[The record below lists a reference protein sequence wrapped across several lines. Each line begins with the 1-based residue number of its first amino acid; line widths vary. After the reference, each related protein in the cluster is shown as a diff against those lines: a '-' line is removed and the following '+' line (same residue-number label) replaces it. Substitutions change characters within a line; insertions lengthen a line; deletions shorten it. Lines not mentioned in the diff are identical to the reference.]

1 MINTMTASQKIVPVV
16 NLNKFY
22 VAHLLTEG
30 ESITYDTPR
39 YCEGIKQIQIKPKQN
54 SDPYYHEGRKVLE
67 EQTLQDINVTINIT
81 DLSDEDE
88 CYIMGH
94 KLAQT
99 GGVIRNDN
107 DIAPTVAIL
116 YEADK
121 AEGGKRYSILYAGT
135 FGIGE
140 DDIKSKEGKTNFQAK
155 KLQASFRPLIN
166 GLWNYKVDS
175 DSSNATVEFLNK
187 FFEQVTVATPKTES
201 PVSK

>member
-1 MINTMTASQKIVPVV
+1 MTKQQIVPVV
-16 NLNKFY
+16 NVNRLY
-22 VAHLLTEG
+22 AAHLLTEG

-39 YCEGIKQIQIKPKQN
+39 YLEGVKQIQIKPKQN

-88 CYIMGH
+88 CYVMGN

-107 DIAPTVAIL
+107 DIAPTVALL

-121 AEGGKRYSILYAGT
+121 SKGGKRYSILYAGT
-135 FGIGE
+135 FEIGE
-140 DDIKSKEGKTNFQAK
+140 EDIKSKEGKTNFQAK

-175 DSSNATVEFLNK
+175 DSPNATKEFLSK
-187 FFEQVTVATPKTES
+187 FFEEVTIPVEKTEES

>member
-1 MINTMTASQKIVPVV
+1 MTVSQKIVPVV

-107 DIAPTVAIL
+107 DLAPTVAIL

-175 DSSNATVEFLNK
+175 DSSNATVEFLSK
-187 FFEQVTVATPKTES
+187 FFEQVTVATPKTETQ
-201 PVSK
+201 VSK

>member
-1 MINTMTASQKIVPVV
+1 MTVSQKIVPVV

-54 SDPYYHEGRKVLE
+54 SDPYYHEGRKILE

-166 GLWNYKVDS
+166 GLWQYKVDS
-175 DSSNATVEFLNK
+175 DSANATAEFLNK
-187 FFEQVTVATPKTES
+187 FFAQVTVATEKTET

>member
-1 MINTMTASQKIVPVV
+1 MTQKIVPVA

-30 ESITYDTPR
+30 ESITYDTPK

-54 SDPYYHEGRKVLE
+54 SDPYYHEGRKIFE

-81 DLSDEDE
+81 DLTDEDE

-94 KLAQT
+94 KLAET
-99 GGVIRNDN
+99 GGIIRNDN
-107 DIAPTVAIL
+107 DVAPTVAIL

-121 AEGGKRYSILYAGT
+121 ALGVGKRYAILYAGT
-135 FGIGE
+135 FGIVE
-140 DDIKSKEGKTNFQAK
+140 DDIKSKEGKTNFQSK

-166 GLWNYKVDS
+166 GLWQYKVDS
-175 DSSNATVEFLNK
+175 DSPNTTADFLKK
-187 FFEQVTVATPKTES
+187 FFEQVTIPTEKTEV
-201 PVSK
+201 PKN